1 MAAAIIHV
9 VPLLAALVTGDG
21 GASAAAPPVDAGTG
35 RAPAAK
41 SPHAEVEAALAKS
54 AGAADL
60 QRLAQTSQAGLMAV
74 AADRTAAASL
84 RGRAL
89 SALAYAGNGRAHA
102 FLENFIIR
110 TTPSRDAADRALLGQ
125 AAIALGWQGGPRL
138 VDLLAPLLDDG
149 DRELRLD
156 AAIGLGLSRNRD
168 AEKPLRARLAV
179 ETDPAVKRQLDTA
192 LRAVT
197 APR

>member
-1 MAAAIIHV
+1 MAVAIIHIM
-9 VPLLAALVTGDG
+9 PLLAALVTNDAG
-21 GASAAAPPVDAGTG
+21 AAATAPPADAGA
-35 RAPAAK
+35 RQAPALK
-41 SPHAEVEAALAKS
+41 SPRAQVEAALDKS

-60 QRLAQTSQAGLMAV
+60 QRLAQTSQAQLMAV
-74 AADRTAAASL
+74 AVDRAVAPTV

-89 SALAYAGNGRAHA
+89 SALAYAANGRAHA

-110 TTPSRDAADRALLGQ
+110 TTPSRDATDRALLGQ
-125 AAIALGWQGGPRL
+125 AAVALGWQGGPRL
-138 VDLLAPLLDDG
+138 VDLLSPLLDDG
-149 DRELRLD
+149 DREVRLN

-168 AEKPLRARLAV
+168 AEKPLRARLAA

-197 APR
+197 SPR